1 MPPTDSRRAFG
12 AALREAREEAGLS
25 QDALAGLADLH
36 RTYVGG
42 IERGERN
49 PSLENI
55 VRLAESLGTTVA
67 ILFKAADL

>member
-1 MPPTDSRRAFG
+1 MPTDSRQAFG
-12 AALREAREEAGLS
+12 VALREAREKAGLS
-25 QDALAGLADLH
+25 QDALAALAGLH

-55 VRLAESLGTTVA
+55 VRLAQSLRISVA
-67 ILFKAADL
+67 ALFKAADL